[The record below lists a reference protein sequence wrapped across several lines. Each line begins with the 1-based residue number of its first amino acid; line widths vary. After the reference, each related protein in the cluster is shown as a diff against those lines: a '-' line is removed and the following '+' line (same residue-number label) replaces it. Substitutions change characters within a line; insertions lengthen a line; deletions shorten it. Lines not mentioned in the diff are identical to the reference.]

1 MNKLVLIGV
10 FSVFILGLLLIPQ
23 SSHAYYASSTVV
35 NKYSSTVTTN
45 QKTYGLGE
53 TIEFSGIVKPYEKER
68 KLSIIVKDTLSNIV
82 IMKTVPVN
90 ADGTFVFSFTD
101 TANWKNGLYNVSA
114 QYGYSEVDIGTTT
127 FTLDPAKKVQSALPP
142 VTPAP
147 QPTSDEKL
155 IVQKETK
162 NQVKSQTKSESKK
175 ETKSVTV
182 VKKTVK
188 KTETKAAPKPD
199 TPATPAAAPVTTPAP
214 ATTPSTAPSTTPSTA
229 PAPVDPVQEKLDAC
243 KTKET
248 PREQYECQKAAKAG
262 AGGSEFKAKATATKI
277 GPVTFYYAGA
287 KVESSGGK
295 DIVNLRF
302 LVENT
307 GSNENISMLCTG
319 PIACNYDISDGTT
332 TFKYAANDF
341 TNGNIVL
348 KPGNSRMMNILF
360 GPAIGYGSYIDFKFD
375 SSKQYKFNV
384 HEPWGSG
391 SIPLNLK

>member
-1 MNKLVLIGV
+1 MKILSTQYSTMMIFALIV
-10 FSVFILGLLLIPQ
+10 SVGLIL
-23 SSHAYYASSTVV
+23 STTVV
-35 NKYSSTVTTN
+35 SANAEV
-45 QKTYGLGE
+45 QKK
-53 TIEFSGIVKPYEKER
+53 IDVKVQQK
-68 KLSIIVKDTLSNIV
+68 KDT
-82 IMKTVPVN
+82 KH
-90 ADGTFVFSFTD
+90 
-101 TANWKNGLYNVSA
+101 
-114 QYGYSEVDIGTTT
+114 
-127 FTLDPAKKVQSALPP
+127 
-142 VTPAP
+142 
-147 QPTSDEKL
+147 
-155 IVQKETK
+155 
-162 NQVKSQTKSESKK
+162 
-175 ETKSVTV
+175 VTV

-188 KTETKAAPKPD
+188 KTETKTAPKPAA
-199 TPATPAAAPVTTPAP
+199 PAPAPVTTPAP
-214 ATTPSTAPSTTPSTA
+214 
-229 PAPVDPVQEKLDAC
+229 VDPLQEKLDAC

-307 GSNENISMLCTG
+307 GSNDNISMLCTG

-360 GPAIGYGSYIDFKFD
+360 GPAIGYGSYIDFKYD
-375 SSKQYKFNV
+375 SSKQYTFNV

>member
-45 QKTYGLGE
+45 QKNYGLGE
-53 TIEFSGIVKPYEKER
+53 TVEFSGIVKPYEKDR
-68 KLSIIVKDTLSNIV
+68 KLSIIVKDTLSNIIV
-82 IMKTVPVN
+82 MKTVPVN
-90 ADGTFVFSFTD
+90 EDGTFVFSFAD
-101 TANWKNGLYNVSA
+101 TANWKKGVYNVSA

-127 FTLDPAKKVQSALPP
+127 FTLDPTKGVQPVLPP
-142 VTPAP
+142 VTPTP
-147 QPTSDEKL
+147 QPTSNEKL
-155 IVQKETK
+155 IVQKEIK
-162 NQVKSQTKSESKK
+162 NQVKSQTKSEPKK
-175 ETKSVTV
+175 ETKPVTV
-182 VKKTVK
+182 VKKIVK
-188 KTETKAAPKPD
+188 KTESKQEAK
-199 TPATPAAAPVTTPAP
+199 PATPVPAPVTTP
-214 ATTPSTAPSTTPSTA
+214 
-229 PAPVDPVQEKLDAC
+229 VDSLQQKLDAC
-243 KTKET
+243 KTKDT
-248 PREQYECQKAAKAG
+248 PRAQYECEKAAKAG
-262 AGGSEFKAKATATKI
+262 AGGSEFKAKSTATKI

-319 PIACNYDISDGTT
+319 PIACNYDITDGTT

-348 KPGNSRMMNILF
+348 KPGSSRMMNILF
-360 GPAIGYGSYIDFKFD
+360 GPAIGYGSYVDFKFD

>member
-45 QKTYGLGE
+45 QKNYGLGE
-53 TIEFSGIVKPYEKER
+53 TVEFSGIVKPYEKDR
-68 KLSIIVKDTLSNIV
+68 KLSIIVKDTLSNIIV
-82 IMKTVPVN
+82 MKTVPVN
-90 ADGTFVFSFTD
+90 EDGTFVFSFAD
-101 TANWKNGLYNVSA
+101 TANWKKGVYNVSA

-127 FTLDPAKKVQSALPP
+127 FTLDPTKGVQPVLPP
-142 VTPAP
+142 VTPTP
-147 QPTSDEKL
+147 QTTSDEKL
-155 IVQKETK
+155 IVQKEIK
-162 NQVKSQTKSESKK
+162 NQVKSQTKSEPKK
-175 ETKSVTV
+175 ETKPVTV
-182 VKKTVK
+182 VKKIVK
-188 KTETKAAPKPD
+188 KTESKQEAR
-199 TPATPAAAPVTTPAP
+199 PATPVPAPVTTP
-214 ATTPSTAPSTTPSTA
+214 
-229 PAPVDPVQEKLDAC
+229 VDSLQQKLDAC
-243 KTKET
+243 KTKDT
-248 PREQYECQKAAKAG
+248 PRAQYECEKAAKAG
-262 AGGSEFKAKATATKI
+262 AGGSEFKAKSTATKI

-319 PIACNYDISDGTT
+319 PIACNYDITDGTT

-348 KPGNSRMMNILF
+348 KPGSSRMMNILF

>member
-1 MNKLVLIGV
+1 MLMKILSTQYSTMMIFALIV
-10 FSVFILGLLLIPQ
+10 SVGLIL
-23 SSHAYYASSTVV
+23 STTVV
-35 NKYSSTVTTN
+35 SANAEV
-45 QKTYGLGE
+45 QKN
-53 TIEFSGIVKPYEKER
+53 IDVKVQQK
-68 KLSIIVKDTLSNIV
+68 KDT
-82 IMKTVPVN
+82 KH
-90 ADGTFVFSFTD
+90 
-101 TANWKNGLYNVSA
+101 
-114 QYGYSEVDIGTTT
+114 
-127 FTLDPAKKVQSALPP
+127 
-142 VTPAP
+142 
-147 QPTSDEKL
+147 
-155 IVQKETK
+155 
-162 NQVKSQTKSESKK
+162 
-175 ETKSVTV
+175 VTV
-182 VKKTVK
+182 VKKIVK
-188 KTETKAAPKPD
+188 KTESKQE
-199 TPATPAAAPVTTPAP
+199 ATP

-375 SSKQYKFNV
+375 SSKQYTFNV

>member
-175 ETKSVTV
+175 ETKSVT
-182 VKKTVK
+182 
-188 KTETKAAPKPD
+188 
-199 TPATPAAAPVTTPAP
+199 
-214 ATTPSTAPSTTPSTA
+214 
-229 PAPVDPVQEKLDAC
+229 
-243 KTKET
+243 
-248 PREQYECQKAAKAG
+248 
-262 AGGSEFKAKATATKI
+262 
-277 GPVTFYYAGA
+277 
-287 KVESSGGK
+287 
-295 DIVNLRF
+295 
-302 LVENT
+302 
-307 GSNENISMLCTG
+307 
-319 PIACNYDISDGTT
+319 
-332 TFKYAANDF
+332 
-341 TNGNIVL
+341 
-348 KPGNSRMMNILF
+348 
-360 GPAIGYGSYIDFKFD
+360 
-375 SSKQYKFNV
+375 
-384 HEPWGSG
+384 
-391 SIPLNLK
+391 